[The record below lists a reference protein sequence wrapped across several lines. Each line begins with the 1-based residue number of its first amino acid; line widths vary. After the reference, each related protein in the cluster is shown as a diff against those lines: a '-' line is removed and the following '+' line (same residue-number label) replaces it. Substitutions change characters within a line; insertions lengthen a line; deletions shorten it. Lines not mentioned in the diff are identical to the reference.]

1 MSGIEPFD
9 GTPRRARK
17 PMPRGI
23 LPYLDVF
30 VAVARAG
37 SFGAAARALHLAQST
52 VSYQIRQIERRLGAP
67 VFERLARGVQPTAAG
82 RRLLAGCEQL
92 VDEIESLRAGGAD
105 AARAE
110 PQRLRIVC
118 GSSFGRYVLT
128 PILTTEPFAEVAL
141 ELRFGSDDEVFGAVS
156 NGQADLGFAYGARP
170 AGALRFAPVYRER
183 LVLVAAAGRGAPAR
197 PTAAWITAAGFVTYG
212 ESDAVYARW
221 FEAVLGAMPA
231 RLQALAHCAEI
242 EEAAA
247 FVAARRGLAVVP
259 RHAVARELAARRLR
273 RLRLAAWPEVTNVV
287 YAVTRAAAP
296 PLPAAAALLAAI
308 PAG

>member
-1 MSGIEPFD
+1 
-9 GTPRRARK
+9 
-17 PMPRGI
+17 MPRGI

-30 VAVARAG
+30 VAVSRAG

-52 VSYQIRQIERRLGAP
+52 VSYQIRQIEQRLGVP

-82 RRLLAGCEQL
+82 RRLLASCERL
-92 VDEIESLRAGGAD
+92 VTELDALRASAD
-105 AARAE
+105 DDAQAA
-110 PQRLRIVC
+110 PVPLRIIC

-128 PILTTEPFAEVAL
+128 PIVTGEAFAAVTV
-141 ELRFGSDDEVFGAVS
+141 ELRFGSDDEVFAAVS
-156 NGQADLGFAYGARP
+156 NGHADLGFAYGARP

-183 LVLVAAAGRGAPAR
+183 LVLVAASGGFAPAR
-197 PTAAWITAAGFVTYG
+197 PSSAWIAAAGFVTYG

-221 FEAVLGAMPA
+221 FEAVLGAMPT
-231 RLQALAHCAEI
+231 RIQAVAHCAEI

-287 YAVTRAAAP
+287 YAVTRAGAP
-296 PLPAAAALLAAI
+296 SSPAAAALVAAV
-308 PAG
+308 PAA